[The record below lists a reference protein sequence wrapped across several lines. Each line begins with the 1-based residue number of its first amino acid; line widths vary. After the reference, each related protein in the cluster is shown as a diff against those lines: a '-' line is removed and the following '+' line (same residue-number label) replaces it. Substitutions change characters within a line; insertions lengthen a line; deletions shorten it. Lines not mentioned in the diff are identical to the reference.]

1 MKVSASQNYME
12 KEAIRQVLYDL
23 LAERIASRKI
33 NTQDELT
40 DFWKT
45 LNMASRALRAIPYDT
60 FTKVLSIREV
70 RHLVREILN
79 EVQDS

>member
-1 MKVSASQNYME
+1 MKVSASNAYME
-12 KEAIRQVLYDL
+12 KEAIRQVLYDFL
-23 LAERIASRKI
+23 VERIAVKKI
-33 NTQDELT
+33 STQDELT

-45 LNMASRALRAIPYDT
+45 LDMASRALRAIPYDT

-79 EVQDS
+79 EVLDS